1 MKLQNFD
8 NIYQNTYDNT
18 LKFIVL
24 KCNNIDD
31 INDIIQDTYVELY
44 HKLQKKDINVENENS
59 YIVGIAKNII
69 KRHYRKMKN
78 KNYEISINEN
88 DNIEIIDEVNLED
101 NFITQEN
108 AKDVWNYIKNKDI
121 ITAKIFYLYY
131 ILGYKLEEIAI
142 EMNLNLSN
150 VKTRIYRTLKEIKKL
165 YGEEMI

>member
-1 MKLQNFD
+1 
-8 NIYQNTYDNT
+8 
-18 LKFIVL
+18 
-24 KCNNIDD
+24 
-31 INDIIQDTYVELY
+31 
-44 HKLQKKDINVENENS
+44 
-59 YIVGIAKNII
+59 
-69 KRHYRKMKN
+69 MKN